1 MCINSYY
8 IFSFRH
14 VAKKQKRLTSFE
26 KGRILQMRNNGNT
39 TFFIMQELGKSRSTI
54 NDFILRMSKGGN
66 IERVESSGRK
76 RKTTPRDDKLIV
88 RQVLKSRRVSCPSIR
103 EDLGFQHVSIRTI
116 QRRIKETGRFVST
129 WKVCFYMDQEE
140 TFCESSKP

>member
-1 MCINSYY
+1 M
-8 IFSFRH
+8 
-14 VAKKQKRLTSFE
+14 AKTQKRLTSFE
-26 KGRILQMRNNGNT
+26 KGRIMQMRNNGNT

-54 NDFILRMSKGGN
+54 NDFILRTSKGGN

-103 EDLGFQHVSIRTI
+103 EDLGFQNVLVSTI
-116 QRRIKETGRFVST
+116 QRRIK
-129 WKVCFYMDQEE
+129 DQEE
-140 TFCESSKP
+140 TLYESSKPQTPS